1 MKRLI
6 SVVLAMLIMLS
17 CAAAPLAVYAKKD
30 KLDQPAEFFVGV
42 PDNKEKTLHLA
53 WTGVSGADG
62 YQIYRSNSGKSGTYQ
77 LIATTKNLAYTDN
90 NLKQQT
96 LYYYAVRA
104 FAKTGGKTIYSDLY
118 KDDCYTKISKNF
130 AYKKL
135 QQAYQ
140 ISEQW
145 IYCLEKYCNF
155 KKTVTKKETHI
166 DPDGS
171 EWTYYAEYCL
181 ITNKSITT
189 KQALKK
195 YLSKYFDLW
204 KVEAFVDAY
213 YIEKGGRLYVR
224 IPEWGDGGGQYRELA
239 KVRDI
244 VQRKNWIT
252 FSVLQ
257 TWNDFYGKYYDL
269 QTFTLSR
276 SGTNLVFSDDSWFPD
291 AH

>member
-17 CAAAPLAVYAKKD
+17 CTAAPLAVYAKKD

-135 QQAYQ
+135 QQA
-140 ISEQW
+140 
-145 IYCLEKYCNF
+145 
-155 KKTVTKKETHI
+155 
-166 DPDGS
+166 
-171 EWTYYAEYCL
+171 WTYYAEYCL